1 MLRDEDRGHIYMF
14 SSEDFYNHFFSKIQ
28 IRKKVQLF
36 YTCLD
41 LKEAVRV
48 TSVSLQ

>member
-1 MLRDEDRGHIYMF
+1 MLRDEDRGHIYML
-14 SSEDFYNHFFSKIQ
+14 SSEVFYDHFFSKTQ

-41 LKEAVRV
+41 LKKIVCVA
-48 TSVSLQ
+48 SVSLQ